1 MTKKKDD
8 LLKFSYIFVRYKIG
22 KDHCVR
28 VLIFCHIFMR
38 KVNPTIGWRRGP
50 TAATGVLV
58 VSLYR
63 VNRFRW
69 REIRLMVFHPKTSRI
84 PLLMKDLN
92 DKASLH
98 SISIVTGSQTTYPWW
113 DFGAT
118 SELELCSRDFFYWF
132 GFVSTQVRQLSQI
145 ILRQKACKPLRW
157 CSARILQDFLLLC
170 LVNQDV
176 N

>member
-1 MTKKKDD
+1 MICSSFHTFLYVIKLVKTTVFEFW
-8 LLKFSYIFVRYKIG
+8 FSVTF
-22 KDHCVR
+22 
-28 VLIFCHIFMR
+28 FMR
-38 KVNPTIGWRRGP
+38 KVNPPIGWRRGS
-50 TAATGVLV
+50 TAAGVLV

-69 REIRLMVFHPKTSRI
+69 REIRLMVFHPKTSWI

-118 SELELCSRDFFYWF
+118 SELLLEGFFYWF
-132 GFVSTQVRQLSQI
+132 GFVSTFRHRFDSCHKSYCISKLVFRI
-145 ILRQKACKPLRW
+145 I
-157 CSARILQDFLLLC
+157 
-170 LVNQDV
+170 
-176 N
+176 

>member
-1 MTKKKDD
+1 MICSSFHTFLYVIKLVKTRPLCSSSDF
-8 LLKFSYIFVRYKIG
+8 LSHF
-22 KDHCVR
+22 
-28 VLIFCHIFMR
+28 FMR
-38 KVNPTIGWRRGP
+38 KVNPPIGWRRGP
-50 TAATGVLV
+50 TAAGVLV

-113 DFGAT
+113 DLANLSFAPEIFYSFWICWICFDTGSTAVILY
-118 SELELCSRDFFYWF
+118 LELR
-132 GFVSTQVRQLSQI
+132 
-145 ILRQKACKPLRW
+145 
-157 CSARILQDFLLLC
+157 LLLKTLRIIMSTIC
-170 LVNQDV
+170 SVTAIVHWLSN
-176 N
+176 

>member
-1 MTKKKDD
+1 MICSSFHTFLYVIKLVKTRPLCSSSDF
-8 LLKFSYIFVRYKIG
+8 LSHF
-22 KDHCVR
+22 
-28 VLIFCHIFMR
+28 FMR
-38 KVNPTIGWRRGP
+38 KVNPPIGWRRGP
-50 TAATGVLV
+50 TAAGVLV

-69 REIRLMVFHPKTSRI
+69 REIRLMVFHPKTSWI

-118 SELELCSRDFFYWF
+118 SELELCSRGFFYWF

-145 ILRQKACKPLRW
+145 IHIVFRTEIIIENIENHYV
-157 CSARILQDFLLLC
+157 SNLLS
-170 LVNQDV
+170 N
-176 N
+176 